1 MSGSINL
8 GNSLTTANPL
18 SNLSSLTSSVGSA
31 LQSYI
36 VSPTAAF
43 GIGGFVFGIDGED
56 EVALTAE
63 ITDHYAEDNTVLN
76 DGIAIKPKRFTLR
89 SYVGEQQ
96 TLASASQPSIL
107 EQVAQKLTVITSML
121 PAVSAAESQVGALL
135 AGGTS
140 NLNFSSLVSSG
151 ANIYAMVKNL
161 ITPTTGQAAAYAYF
175 QALFK
180 MKILMSVQT
189 PYEFI
194 TNMAIES
201 VIARQDEDTKN
212 MSHFIIVLKEF
223 RMAQTLVAANVASG
237 AAAQQGQA
245 IQQLGN
251 VTGAAASTPGLNPAP
266 SVTSAAGFAGKF
278 LTNKVLGQ

>member
-1 MSGSINL
+1 MSGNISL
-8 GNSLTTANPL
+8 GNNITTANPL

-31 LQSYI
+31 LQQYV
-36 VSPTAAF
+36 VSPMAAF
-43 GIGGFVFGIDGED
+43 GLGGFVFGIDGED
-56 EVALTAE
+56 EVALTSE

-76 DGIAIKPKRFTLR
+76 DNISIKPKRFTLR

-96 TLASASQPSIL
+96 VLTNANQPSVL
-107 EQVAQKLTVITSML
+107 QQVAQKLTVVTSML
-121 PAVSAAESQVGALL
+121 PAVSAAESQIGALA

-140 NLNFSSLVSSG
+140 GLNFSSLVSSG

-175 QALFK
+175 QALFN

-212 MSHFIIVLKEF
+212 MSHFIIVLKQF
-223 RMAQTLVAANVASG
+223 RTAQTLVQANVGSG
-237 AAAQQGQA
+237 SNAIQSQA
-245 IQQLGN
+245 TQQLGN
-251 VTGAAASTPGLNPAP
+251 VTGAAPSTPGLTPAP
-266 SVTSAAGFAGKF
+266 LVSGASGLGSFFA
-278 LTNKVLGQ
+278 

>member
-1 MSGSINL
+1 MSGTINL
-8 GNSLTTANPL
+8 NSLTTANPL

-31 LQSYI
+31 LQQYV
-36 VSPTAAF
+36 VSPMAAF
-43 GIGGFVFGIDGED
+43 GIGGFIFGIDGED
-56 EVALTAE
+56 EVALTSE

-76 DGIAIKPKRFTLR
+76 DGIALKPKRFTLR

-96 TLASASQPSIL
+96 VLTNASQPNAL
-107 EQVAQKLTVITSML
+107 EQVAQKLTTITSML
-121 PAVSAAESQVGALL
+121 PAVSAAESQVGALV
-135 AGGTS
+135 AGGVS
-140 NLNFSSLVSSG
+140 NLNFNSLVSSG

-175 QALFK
+175 QALYK

-201 VIARQDEDTKN
+201 VIARQDEETKN

-223 RMAQTLVAANVASG
+223 RTAQTLIRANVASG
-237 AAAQQGQA
+237 AAGLQSQTPQN
-245 IQQLGN
+245 LGN
-251 VTGAAASTPGLNPAP
+251 ITGVNPATP
-266 SVTSAAGFAGKF
+266 NLSPAPAVTTAPGFASAF
-278 LTNKVLGQ
+278 LTSHFH